1 MPVQTP
7 ESICNLAL
15 DKLGADPIQSLSAPI
30 KPNEKLLARQYTHQ
44 RDAELRA
51 HRWLFALEVRRLTP
65 TGTPIT
71 NDLDDV
77 LYRYTMPTNA
87 VRAIR
92 QSGTTWQ
99 VRGRELL
106 DPSSTTITVK
116 FVMQTETALF
126 DELFTEAL
134 ACKLAEVCCEKI
146 TRSSDKVEQM
156 RTMYKTAIDTAR
168 RINAFEVGPEVF
180 SSSEFE
186 GSWDMARNL

>member
-1 MPVQTP
+1 MPTQSP
-7 ESICNLAL
+7 EGISNLAL
-15 DKLGADPIQSLSAPI
+15 AKLAADPITTLTAPV
-30 KPNEKLLARQYTHQ
+30 KPNEKLMARLYTHQ
-44 RDAELRA
+44 RDTELRA